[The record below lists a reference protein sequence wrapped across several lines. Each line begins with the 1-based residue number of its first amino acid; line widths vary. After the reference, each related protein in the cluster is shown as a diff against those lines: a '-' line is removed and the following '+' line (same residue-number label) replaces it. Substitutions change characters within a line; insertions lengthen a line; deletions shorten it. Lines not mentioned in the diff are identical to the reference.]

1 VNRQRHH
8 LISGGGSSAQASDA
22 AHSHHNK
29 IKVRKIC
36 RIQENM
42 LALMGTFRGINP
54 PDGLHGIDVAPSPAM
69 CRAGA
74 PGRTMQIMCHAP
86 QLLDFQAIYLAQR
99 SSPQKV

>member
-1 VNRQRHH
+1 
-8 LISGGGSSAQASDA
+8 
-22 AHSHHNK
+22 
-29 IKVRKIC
+29 
-36 RIQENM
+36 M

-86 QLLDFQAIYLAQR
+86 QLLDFSSYLFGSTFQSAESVKKSGCGSLALPGEILMNHISIITIYN
-99 SSPQKV
+99 